1 MEQTK
6 RIGLFLV
13 PVVAGLLGL
22 WWYQAQRTGGQI
34 GEAPVVQSGEVAPET
49 RSGAQTADMSP
60 TTPDTVIAPEPE
72 VQAPQMEQTGLAAP
86 AGELDNAATEASEPV
101 VAAVPSQTAETTM
114 TESAPTTIPDP
125 STAPDFGGAEQQAD
139 VDETPVIATLS
150 QSGETSTA
158 EDDAPAPEGDSAQ
171 TFAAGTATSDM
182 PDTTDLDPSQS
193 ARVPNSDTRLAGTD
207 EPTTSA
213 VTARDREPEAS
224 QGAEVTDDATPATA
238 AQFDLVRVESDG
250 STVIAGRAEPGTEV
264 TVTADGQPIGTATAS
279 DRGEFVAMVDTPR
292 TGFSQELRLRTGSD
306 EDGDEVTSDEAVII
320 IVDAPDEVESTP
332 EAPVVVISSP
342 TQVEVVQPALSQP
355 VGQIVL
361 DTISYSAE
369 GAVILSGRGT
379 PASTARIYANDAPIA
394 EADIRADGTWT
405 VVVEALPIGNYMLRV
420 DEVAEDGRV
429 TSRAQSPFR
438 RVEPA
443 LAIAT
448 VDHADPLEQIVVQ
461 PGNNLWTIA
470 RERYGKGPLFTQIFT
485 ANSDQIRDPDLIYPG
500 QIFSLPGE

>member
-34 GEAPVVQSGEVAPET
+34 GEDPVVQSGEVAPGT
-49 RSGAQTADMSP
+49 GSSGQTADMSP

-72 VQAPQMEQTGLAAP
+72 VQAPQMEQTGVAAP

-101 VAAVPSQTAETTM
+101 VAAVPSQIAETTM
-114 TESAPTTIPDP
+114 TESATTTMPDP
-125 STAPDFGGAEQQAD
+125 STAPDFGGAEQQPD
-139 VDETPVIATLS
+139 VDEKPVIATLS

-158 EDDAPAPEGDSAQ
+158 EEAVPEPEGDSAQ

-207 EPTTSA
+207 EPATSA
-213 VTARDREPEAS
+213 VTAQDREPEAS
-224 QGAEVTDDATPATA
+224 QVADDATPVTA

-250 STVIAGRAEPGTEV
+250 STVIAGRAEPGAEV

-292 TGFSQELRLRTGSD
+292 TGFAQELRLRTGS
-306 EDGDEVTSDEAVII
+306 DGDEVTSDEAVII
-320 IVDAPDEVESTP
+320 IVDAPDEAESTP

-405 VVVEALPIGNYMLRV
+405 VVVEALPIGNYTLRV
-420 DEVAEDGRV
+420 DEVADDGRV

-443 LAIAT
+443 FAIAT
-448 VDHADPLEQIVVQ
+448 VDQADPLEQIVVQ

-500 QIFSLPGE
+500 QIFSLPDE

>member
-34 GEAPVVQSGEVAPET
+34 GEGSVVQSGEVAPAT
-49 RSGAQTADMSP
+49 GPGTGSGAQTADVTP
-60 TTPDTVIAPEPE
+60 TMRDTVIAPEPE

-86 AGELDNAATEASEPV
+86 AGELDNAATGAPEPV
-101 VAAVPSQTAETTM
+101 IAAVPSQTAETTM
-114 TESAPTTIPDP
+114 TELATTTIPDP
-125 STAPDFGGAEQQAD
+125 STAPDFGGAEQQPD

-158 EDDAPAPEGDSAQ
+158 EDAAPAPEGD
-171 TFAAGTATSDM
+171 
-182 PDTTDLDPSQS
+182 LDPSQS
-193 ARVPNSDTRLAGTD
+193 GRLERVPNSDTRLAGTD
-207 EPTTSA
+207 EPATSA
-213 VTARDREPEAS
+213 VTAQDREPEAS
-224 QGAEVTDDATPATA
+224 QVADDATPATA
-238 AQFDLVRVESDG
+238 AQFDLVRVENDG

-279 DRGEFVAMVDTPR
+279 NRGEFVAMVDTPR

-361 DTISYSAE
+361 DTISYSGE

-379 PASTARIYANDAPIA
+379 PASTARVYANDAPIA

-405 VVVEALPIGNYMLRV
+405 VVVEALPIGNYTLRV
-420 DEVAEDGRV
+420 DEVAADGRV

-448 VDHADPLEQIVVQ
+448 VDQADPLEQIVVQ

>member
-34 GEAPVVQSGEVAPET
+34 GEDPVVQSGEVAPGT

-72 VQAPQMEQTGLAAP
+72 VQAPQMEQTGVAAP
-86 AGELDNAATEASEPV
+86 AGEAGSDATGAPEPV
-101 VAAVPSQTAETTM
+101 VAAVPSQTAETTISGP
-114 TESAPTTIPDP
+114 SATTIPDL
-125 STAPDFGGAEQQAD
+125 STAPDFGGAQQQTDAD
-139 VDETPVIATLS
+139 EVPVIASLS
-150 QSGETSTA
+150 QSGETPIVEEAAPTA
-158 EDDAPAPEGDSAQ
+158 EGDSSQ
-171 TFAAGTATSDM
+171 TAEGGNASFG
-182 PDTTDLDPSQS
+182 LDSSQG
-193 ARVPNSDTRLAGTD
+193 AKLEGVPNSDTRLAGTD
-207 EPTTSA
+207 EPATSA
-213 VTARDREPEAS
+213 VTAQDREPEAS
-224 QGAEVTDDATPATA
+224 QVADDATPATA
-238 AQFDLVRVESDG
+238 AQFDLVRVENDG

-279 DRGEFVAMVDTPR
+279 NRWEFVAMVDTPR

-379 PASTARIYANDAPIA
+379 PANTARIYANDAPIA

-405 VVVEALPIGNYMLRV
+405 VVVEALPIGNYTLRV
-420 DEVAEDGRV
+420 DEVAADGRV

-448 VDHADPLEQIVVQ
+448 VDQADPLEQIVVQ